1 MSTPYPIIPIGIIA
15 LILYLLSFTIS
26 RIGLIRTVTHRRIW
40 NVLLGLS
47 FFCTALPGIIMAV
60 RINYKLDIP
69 WVDQITILHVDFGIS
84 LVMIAIFHFT
94 WHIKYYTDIFRR
106 KINKA
111 EKQNDLKYSNNL
123 KFTETG
129 NKGFSISLIVLGITS
144 LVTQIIILREFLS
157 VFNGNELVIGIILAN
172 WMLITGFGS
181 YLGRFMN
188 RIKDT
193 VRISFFTQIGMGIL
207 PFLTVFL
214 LNYLRNSV
222 FLPGSLVGVFEIF
235 AASLILLLPFCM
247 LSGFLFT
254 FLTSGLSS
262 VHKSKRIDIAY
273 ALESSGS
280 LIGGIL
286 FSFILVFLITP
297 FQILTILLILNL
309 FVAIWVNFFYRKT
322 IVLILSLIIVIVVSG
337 ITFLTPFDRFVKGF
351 LYPNQDIVFL
361 KETPFG
367 NLAVTKTGEQHN
379 FYENQVLLFNTLN
392 FIANEEAVHYAMVQH
407 ENPQD
412 ILVISG
418 GVSGMMQEIM
428 KYPAV
433 KNVDYIEINPW
444 LVKIG
449 EKYYE
454 KLKDSRIHVYNK
466 DARLFLLDNHGPYN
480 VILANLPPPSTAHL
494 NRYYSIEFFRQLESC
509 LSDSG
514 VLSINLPS
522 TGNYAGE
529 EANIVN
535 SLIFNTLKQVFRNVI
550 LIPGEKNFYVAS
562 NNVVGYDITD
572 KIEEKGIENRYV
584 NLYYLDDNLLKDR
597 SNFFMN
603 QLDKDA
609 GINRDFEP
617 SAYFH
622 QISSWLSY
630 YQLNMWVFGGVI
642 LIVMLLLMS
651 RLNIIQAGMFT
662 GGFAASSSEVI
673 LLIAFQIIYG
683 YVYLMSG
690 VIIAVFM
697 GGLTLGALTGRRII
711 KAPGPVSYSCNQ
723 LAIGFFA
730 LLLPLIINVAKPITG
745 HPFIVHL
752 IFFVLMIVISFLVGT
767 LFSMGSRIQK
777 GNVHAVTSGIYS
789 ADLAGSAFGALI
801 VSAFLIP
808 LIGLVKVSIAVGL
821 FNILFAGITW
831 INRKII

>member
-1 MSTPYPIIPIGIIA
+1 M
-15 LILYLLSFTIS
+15 
-26 RIGLIRTVTHRRIW
+26 
-40 NVLLGLS
+40 LGLS
-47 FFCTALPGIIMAV
+47 FFGTALPGIIMAV

-69 WVDQITILHVDFGIS
+69 WVDQIVVLHVDFGIS
-84 LVMIAIFHFT
+84 MVMIAIFHFT

-106 KINKA
+106 KLNRPEIHEN
-111 EKQNDLKYSNNL
+111 LKYSNNIG
-123 KFTETG
+123 FAATG
-129 NKGFSISLIVLGITS
+129 TKGFSISLIVLGITS

-157 VFNGNELVIGIILAN
+157 VFMGNELVIGILLAN

-181 YLGRFMN
+181 YLGRFIN

-193 VRISFFTQIGMGIL
+193 VRISFVAQIGMGIL

-235 AASLILLLPFCM
+235 VASLILLLPFCL

-254 FLTSGLSS
+254 FFASGLSF
-262 VHKSKRIDIAY
+262 VHKSKHIDIAY
-273 ALESSGS
+273 ALESAGS

-286 FSFILVFLITP
+286 FSFILVFLISP
-297 FQILTILLILNL
+297 FRILAILLILNL
-309 FVAIWVNFFYRKT
+309 FVAFWVNLHYRKT
-322 IVLILSLIIVIVVSG
+322 ILLILSLIFVILVSG

-361 KETPFG
+361 KETPYG
-367 NLAVTKTGEQHN
+367 NLTVTKTGEQHN

-407 ENPQD
+407 ENPQN

-433 KNVDYIEINPW
+433 KKVDYVEINPW

-449 EKYYE
+449 EAYYN

-466 DARLFLLDNHGPYN
+466 DARLFLKSHQGPYDI
-480 VILANLPPPSTAHL
+480 ILANLPPPSTAHL
-494 NRYYSIEFFRQLESC
+494 NRYYTIEFFRQLESC
-509 LSDSG
+509 LSDTG
-514 VLSINLPS
+514 VLSIDLPS
-522 TGNYAGE
+522 TGNYASE

-562 NNVVGYDITD
+562 NNVVGFDITG

-584 NLYYLDDNLLKDR
+584 NRYYLDDNLLKDR

-642 LIVMLLLMS
+642 LIVMLFLLS
-651 RLNIIQAGMFT
+651 RLNLIQAGMFT

-673 LLIAFQIIYG
+673 LLITFQIIYG

-697 GGLTLGALTGRRII
+697 GGLTLGALTGRRIV
-711 KAPGPVSYSCNQ
+711 KTFGPVSYSGNQ
-723 LAIGFFA
+723 LAIGLFA
-730 LLLPLIINVAKPITG
+730 LLLPLVINILKPITG
-745 HPFIVHL
+745 YPFIVHF
-752 IFFVLMIVISFLVGT
+752 IFFILTIAISFLVGT
-767 LFSMGSRIQK
+767 LFSIGSHIQK
-777 GNVHAVTSGIYS
+777 GNVPAVTSGIYS

-801 VSAFLIP
+801 VSVFLIP

-821 FNILFAGITW
+821 INVLFAGITW
-831 INRKII
+831 MNRKRL

>member
-1 MSTPYPIIPIGIIA
+1 M
-15 LILYLLSFTIS
+15 
-26 RIGLIRTVTHRRIW
+26 THRKIW

-47 FFCTALPGIIMAV
+47 FFGTALPGIIMAV

-69 WVDQITILHVDFGIS
+69 WVDQIVVLHVDFGIS
-84 LVMIAIFHFT
+84 MVMIAIFHFT

-106 KINKA
+106 KLNRPEIHEN
-111 EKQNDLKYSNNL
+111 LKYSNNIG
-123 KFTETG
+123 FAATG
-129 NKGFSISLIVLGITS
+129 TKGFSISLIVLGITS

-157 VFNGNELVIGIILAN
+157 VFMGNELVIGILLAN

-181 YLGRFMN
+181 YLGRFIN

-193 VRISFFTQIGMGIL
+193 VRISFVAQIGMGIL

-235 AASLILLLPFCM
+235 VASLILLLPFCL

-254 FLTSGLSS
+254 FFASGLSF
-262 VHKSKRIDIAY
+262 VHKSKHIDIAY
-273 ALESSGS
+273 ALESAGS

-286 FSFILVFLITP
+286 FSFILVFLISP
-297 FQILTILLILNL
+297 FRILAILLILNL
-309 FVAIWVNFFYRKT
+309 FVAFWVNLHYRKT
-322 IVLILSLIIVIVVSG
+322 ILLILSLIFVILVSG

-361 KETPFG
+361 KETPYG
-367 NLAVTKTGEQHN
+367 NLTVTKTGEQHN

-407 ENPQD
+407 ENPQN

-433 KNVDYIEINPW
+433 KKVDYVEINPW

-449 EKYYE
+449 EAYYN

-466 DARLFLLDNHGPYN
+466 DARLFLKSHQGPYDI
-480 VILANLPPPSTAHL
+480 ILANLPPPSTAHL
-494 NRYYSIEFFRQLESC
+494 NRYYTIEFFRQLESC
-509 LSDSG
+509 LSDTG
-514 VLSINLPS
+514 VLSIDLPS
-522 TGNYAGE
+522 TGNYASE

-562 NNVVGYDITD
+562 NNVIGFDITG

-584 NLYYLDDNLLKDR
+584 NRYYLDDNLLKDR

-642 LIVMLLLMS
+642 LIVMLFLLS
-651 RLNIIQAGMFT
+651 RLNLIQAGMFT

-673 LLIAFQIIYG
+673 LLITFQIIYG

-697 GGLTLGALTGRRII
+697 GGLTLGALTGRRIV
-711 KAPGPVSYSCNQ
+711 KTFGPVSYSGNQ
-723 LAIGFFA
+723 LAIGLFA
-730 LLLPLIINVAKPITG
+730 LLLPLVINILKPITG
-745 HPFIVHL
+745 YPFIVHF
-752 IFFVLMIVISFLVGT
+752 IFFILTIAISFLVGT
-767 LFSMGSRIQK
+767 LFSIGSHIQK
-777 GNVHAVTSGIYS
+777 GNVPAVTSGIYS

-801 VSAFLIP
+801 VSVFLIP

-821 FNILFAGITW
+821 INVLFAGITW
-831 INRKII
+831 MNRKRL

>member
-47 FFCTALPGIIMAV
+47 FFGVALPGIIMAIQ
-60 RINYKLDIP
+60 INYKLDVP
-69 WVDQITILHVDFGIS
+69 WVDQLTILHVDFGIS
-84 LVMIAIFHFT
+84 MVMIAIFHFT
-94 WHIKYYTDIFRR
+94 WHIKYYAGIFSR
-106 KINKA
+106 KKNMA
-111 EKQNDLKYSNNL
+111 EKQDDLNYYNN
-123 KFTETG
+123 FGFVSTG
-129 NKGFSISLIVLGITS
+129 IKGFSISLIVLGITS

-157 VFNGNELVIGIILAN
+157 VFMGNELVIGIILAN

-181 YLGRFMN
+181 YLGRFLN

-193 VRISFFTQIGMGIL
+193 VRISFIAQIGMGIL
-207 PFLTVFL
+207 PFITVFL
-214 LNYLRNSV
+214 LNYLRNFV

-235 AASLILLLPFCM
+235 AASFILLLPFCL

-254 FLTSGLSS
+254 FFTFGLSS

-286 FSFILVFLITP
+286 FSFILVFLMSP
-297 FQILTILLILNL
+297 FQILAILFILNL
-309 FVAIWVNFFYRKT
+309 LVALWINSFYKKT
-322 IVLILSLIIVIVVSG
+322 VVLILSLVFVILVSG
-337 ITFLTPFDRFVKGF
+337 ITFLTPFDKFVKGF
-351 LYPNQDIVFL
+351 LYPNQDIVYL

-367 NLAVTKTGEQHN
+367 NLAVTKTGEQYN

-392 FIANEEAVHYAMVQH
+392 FIANEEAIHYAMVQH
-407 ENPQD
+407 ENPQN

-428 KYPAV
+428 KYPG
-433 KNVDYIEINPW
+433 KKMVDYVEINPW

-449 EKYYE
+449 EKYYD
-454 KLKDSRIHVYNK
+454 KLKDNRIHVYNK
-466 DARLFLLDNHGPYN
+466 DVRLFLKDNHGPYD
-480 VILANLPPPSTAHL
+480 VILVNLPPPSTAHL
-494 NRYYSIEFFRQLESC
+494 NRYYTIEFFRQVRC
-509 LSDSG
+509 CMSDAG

-522 TGNYAGE
+522 TGNYASE

-562 NNVVGYDITD
+562 NNVVGFDITG

-584 NLYYLDDNLLKDR
+584 NRYYLDDSLLKDR

-630 YQLNMWVFGGVI
+630 YQLNMWVFGGII
-642 LIVMLLLMS
+642 LIVMLFIMS
-651 RLNIIQAGMFT
+651 RLNLIQTGMFT
-662 GGFAASSSEVI
+662 GGFAASSMEVL
-673 LLIAFQIIYG
+673 LLITFQIIYG

-697 GGLTLGALTGRRII
+697 GGLTLGALIGRRIV
-711 KAPGPVSYSCNQ
+711 KAVGLVSYSGNQ
-723 LAIGFFA
+723 LAIGLFA
-730 LLLPLIINVAKPITG
+730 LLLPLVINAVKPITG
-745 HPFIVHL
+745 YPFIVHF
-752 IFFVLMIVISFLVGT
+752 IFFILTIVISFLVGT
-767 LFSMGSRIQK
+767 LFSIGSHIQK
-777 GNVHAVTSGIYS
+777 GNVPAVTSGIYS

-808 LIGLVKVSIAVGL
+808 LIGLVKVSITVGL
-821 FNILFAGITW
+821 INVLFAGITW
-831 INRKII
+831 INRKKI

>member
-26 RIGLIRTVTHRRIW
+26 RIGLIRIVTHRKIW

-47 FFCTALPGIIMAV
+47 FFGTALPGIIMV
-60 RINYKLDIP
+60 IQINYKLDVP
-69 WVDQITILHVDFGIS
+69 WVDKLTIFHVGFGIS
-84 LVMIAIFHFT
+84 MVMIAIFHFG

-106 KINKA
+106 KINKP
-111 EKQNDLKYSNNL
+111 EKQNDLKYYNNNG
-123 KFTETG
+123 FAMTG
-129 NKGFSISLIVLGITS
+129 IKGFSVSLIVLGITS
-144 LVTQIIILREFLS
+144 IVTQIIILREFLS
-157 VFNGNELVIGIILAN
+157 VFMGNELVIGIILAN

-181 YLGRFMN
+181 YLGRFVN
-188 RIKDT
+188 RIKDP
-193 VRISFFTQIGMGIL
+193 VRISFIAQIGMGIL
-207 PFLTVFL
+207 PFITVFL

-235 AASLILLLPFCM
+235 AASFILLLPFCL

-254 FLTSGLSS
+254 FFTFGLSS

-286 FSFILVFLITP
+286 FSFILVFLISP
-297 FQILTILLILNL
+297 FQTLAILLILNL
-309 FVAIWVNFFYRKT
+309 FVALWINLFYRKT
-322 IVLILSLIIVIVVSG
+322 IVLIIFIIIVILVSG
-337 ITFLTPFDRFVKGF
+337 ITFLTPFDRFAKGF
-351 LYPNQDIVFL
+351 LFPNQDIVYL

-367 NLAVTKTGEQHN
+367 NLVVTKTGEQYN

-392 FIANEEAVHYAMVQH
+392 FINNEEAVHYAMVQH
-407 ENPQD
+407 ENPQN

-428 KYPAV
+428 KYPG
-433 KNVDYIEINPW
+433 KKKVDYVEINPW
-444 LVKIG
+444 LVKIS
-449 EKYYE
+449 EKYYD
-454 KLKDSRIHVYNK
+454 KLKDNRIHVYNK
-466 DARLFLLDNHGPYN
+466 DVRLFIKDNHGLYD
-480 VILANLPPPSTAHL
+480 VILANLPPPSTASL
-494 NRYYSIEFFRQLESC
+494 NRYYTIDFFRQIQHC
-509 LSDSG
+509 MSDVG

-550 LIPGEKNFYVAS
+550 LIPGEKNYWVAS
-562 NNVVGYDITD
+562 NNVVGFNITG

-584 NLYYLDDNLLKDR
+584 NSYYLNDSLLKDR
-597 SNFFMN
+597 SIFFMN

-609 GINRDFEP
+609 GVNRDFEP

-630 YQLNMWVFGGVI
+630 YQFNMWVFGGII
-642 LIVMLLLMS
+642 LIVMLFLMS
-651 RLNIIQAGMFT
+651 RLNLIQAGMFT
-662 GGFAASSSEVI
+662 GGFAASSLEVI
-673 LLIAFQIIYG
+673 LLITFQIIYG

-697 GGLTLGALTGRRII
+697 GGLTLGALTGRRIV
-711 KAPGPVSYSCNQ
+711 KAVGSASYSGNQ
-723 LAIGFFA
+723 LAIGLFA
-730 LLLPLIINVAKPITG
+730 LLLPLVINAVKPITG
-745 HPFIVHL
+745 YPFIVHI
-752 IFFVLMIVISFLVGT
+752 IFFILTIVISFLVGA
-767 LFSMGSRIQK
+767 LFSIGSHIQK
-777 GNVHAVTSGIYS
+777 GGVPAVTSGIYS

-801 VSAFLIP
+801 VSVFLIP

-821 FNILFAGITW
+821 VNVLFAGITW
-831 INRKII
+831 MNRKKI